1 MTIGMPIQ
9 TVDWRF
15 DMKQIEVD
23 IEVSARHV
31 HLCKSDIEKL
41 FGIGYE
47 LTPKKQI
54 IVGYVAEER
63 LTLVGP
69 KGTLRNVAILGPARP
84 ETQVELAATDARN
97 LGIEAPLRLSGDL
110 VNTPRIKIATENGNT
125 TEIDHGCIVAK
136 RHIHLSKEDAEQLQ
150 VATGDEIS
158 LKIDTGCGRALT
170 FEEVIVRVGN
180 TRTVVHLDTDE
191 GNAAST
197 GKSCKGICFSK

>member
-1 MTIGMPIQ
+1 
-9 TVDWRF
+9 
-15 DMKQIEVD
+15 MKKIEVVV
-23 IEVSARHV
+23 EVSARHV
-31 HLCKSDIEKL
+31 HLCQSDIEKL
-41 FGIGYE
+41 FGTGYE

-63 LTLVGP
+63 LALVGP

-84 ETQVELAATDARN
+84 ETQVELAVTDARN
-97 LGIEAPLRLSGDL
+97 LGIEAPLRLSGNL
-110 VNTPRIKIATENGNT
+110 GNTPGIKIVTENDTN

-136 RHIHLSKEDAEQLQ
+136 RHIHLSKEDAGYLH

-158 LKIDTGCGRALT
+158 LKIDTECGRALT
-170 FEEVIVRVGN
+170 FEDVVVRVGN

-197 GKSCKGICFSK
+197 GKSCKGICISR

>member
-1 MTIGMPIQ
+1 
-9 TVDWRF
+9 
-15 DMKQIEVD
+15 MKQVEVD
-23 IEVSARHV
+23 VEVSARHV
-31 HLCKSDIEKL
+31 HLCQSDIEKL

-47 LTPKKQI
+47 LSPKKQI

-63 LTLVGP
+63 LALVGP
-69 KGTLRNVAILGPARP
+69 KGTLQNVAILGPARP

-97 LGIEAPLRLSGDL
+97 LGIEAPLRLSGNL
-110 VNTPRIKIATENGNT
+110 GNTPGIKIVTENDTN

-136 RHIHLSKEDAEQLQ
+136 RHIHLSKEDADYLH

-158 LKIDTGCGRALT
+158 LKIDTECGRALT
-170 FEEVIVRVGN
+170 FEDVVVRVGN

-197 GKSCKGICFSK
+197 GKSCKGICISR

>member
-1 MTIGMPIQ
+1 
-9 TVDWRF
+9 
-15 DMKQIEVD
+15 MKQVEVD
-23 IEVSARHV
+23 VEVSARHV
-31 HLCKSDIEKL
+31 HLCQSDIDKL

-47 LTPKKQI
+47 LSPKKQI

-63 LTLVGP
+63 LALVGP
-69 KGTLRNVAILGPARP
+69 KGTLQNVAILGPARP

-97 LGIEAPLRLSGDL
+97 LGIEAPLRLSGNL
-110 VNTPRIKIATENGNT
+110 GNTPGIKIVTENDTN

-136 RHIHLSKEDAEQLQ
+136 RHIHLSKEDADYLH

-158 LKIDTGCGRALT
+158 LKIDTECGRALT
-170 FEEVIVRVGN
+170 FEDVVVRVGN

-197 GKSCKGICFSK
+197 GKSCKGICISR